1 MVEFI
6 NVVELVS
13 GGTGAATGAFCGFPL
28 DTVKVRLQCQSSSD
42 KTGALRVFKNIIAKE
57 GPQGLF
63 KGWKSPVF
71 GQFLFNAIVFS
82 VEGQANRFLTENS
95 KHMRENELIRSASSG
110 MVAGGVQSF
119 VCGPIELIKT
129 HCQVSGVGSKVS
141 RSEMDVAR
149 EIFRRQGIRGFSK
162 GLGLTLVREIPSFGA
177 YFWAYNTFYT
187 HLITHFSDFPIL
199 VTMFAGGSAGVACW
213 CVSYP
218 SDVLKTRW
226 TADGVT
232 GAPRFSSV
240 RECFDATAKEGKLW
254 DPRSTFWRGFG
265 TTALRAF
272 PVNAITFTV
281 VNLLASNMLYAKN
294 AYDQRYS

>member
-13 GGTGAATGAFCGFPL
+13 GGTGAATGALCGFPWIL
-28 DTVKVRLQCQSSSD
+28 SRFDYSAKARATEQALFASSRISSPKKVL
-42 KTGALRVFKNIIAKE
+42 K
-57 GPQGLF
+57 
-63 KGWKSPVF
+63 
-71 GQFLFNAIVFS
+71 FLFNAIVFS
-82 VEGQANRFLTENS
+82 VEGQANRFLTDNF
-95 KHMRENELIRSASSG
+95 KYMRENDLTRSASSG

-119 VCGPIELIKT
+119 VCGPIELVKT
-129 HCQVSGVGSKVS
+129 HCQVSGVGSKVQK
-141 RSEMDVAR
+141 SEMSVAR
-149 EIFRRQGIRGFSK
+149 EIYRKQGLRGFSK

-177 YFWAYNTFYT
+177 YFWAYNTFHSYS
-187 HLITHFSDFPIL
+187 IAQFPDFPIL

-226 TADGVT
+226 TADGVN
-232 GAPRFSSV
+232 GPPRFASV
-240 RECFDATAKEGKLW
+240 RECYQSTAKEGALW
-254 DPRSTFWRGFG
+254 DPRGTFWRGFG

-281 VNLLASNMLYAKN
+281 VNLVASNMLYAKDV
-294 AYDQRYS
+294 YDKRYS

>member
-95 KHMRENELIRSASSG
+95 KHMRENELIRSASSDRHG
-110 MVAGGVQSF
+110 RRRSTVLRLRTNRARKNPLSSLWRWIESF
-119 VCGPIELIKT
+119 
-129 HCQVSGVGSKVS
+129 QVRDG
-141 RSEMDVAR
+141 RCPR
-149 EIFRRQGIRGFSK
+149 NLQ
-162 GLGLTLVREIPSFGA
+162 
-177 YFWAYNTFYT
+177 
-187 HLITHFSDFPIL
+187 
-199 VTMFAGGSAGVACW
+199 
-213 CVSYP
+213 
-218 SDVLKTRW
+218 KTRNTRILKGAW
-226 TADGVT
+226 INT
-232 GAPRFSSV
+232 GARDSFI
-240 RECFDATAKEGKLW
+240 
-254 DPRSTFWRGFG
+254 WRVLLGIQHLLHSFNY
-265 TTALRAF
+265 AL
-272 PVNAITFTV
+272 
-281 VNLLASNMLYAKN
+281 L
-294 AYDQRYS
+294 